1 MASPFAACLLDLDG
15 TLYADGAAI
24 PGAIDTVA
32 RLRDRRIPF
41 RCVSNT
47 SSRSRRLIAERLRHY
62 GFDIGMDEIVTSV
75 LAGAALLAQA
85 GRRRVAPFVDPAAF
99 EDLAG
104 VELAGGTA
112 PEATDC
118 RVPDAV
124 VIGDLGERWT
134 YALMQEA
141 FHYLRAGAALVALSR
156 DRYWRH
162 DGRLVL
168 DAGAFVAGLE
178 YAAGV
183 PAALAGKPSAT
194 FFRAA
199 LAELGPVEPGAVAMI
214 GDDVWSDV
222 DGARRAGLQGWL
234 VRTGKFEP
242 TVLARSGITPDRVVD
257 SIADV
262 AG

>member
-1 MASPFAACLLDLDG
+1 MLPPPAAYLLDLDG

-24 PGAIDTVA
+24 PGAVETVA

-47 SSRSRRLIAERLRHY
+47 SSRSRRLVAERLHHY
-62 GFDIGMDEIVTSV
+62 GFDVGMDQIVTSV
-75 LAGAALLAQA
+75 QAGATLLAED
-85 GRRRVAPFVDPAAF
+85 GRRAVAPFVPEAAL

-104 VELAGGTA
+104 FDLVGGTA
-112 PEATDC
+112 PRPADGSA
-118 RVPDAV
+118 PDAV
-124 VIGDLGERWT
+124 VVGDLGERWT
-134 YALMQEA
+134 WALMQEA
-141 FHYLRAGAALVALSR
+141 FQYLRGGAALVALSR
-156 DRYWRH
+156 DRYWRR

-183 PAALAGKPSAT
+183 PAALAGKPSGS
-194 FFRAA
+194 FFQAA
-199 LAELGPVEPGAVAMI
+199 LSGLGPVDPAAVAMI

-234 VRTGKFEP
+234 VRTGKFDP
-242 TVLARSGITPDRVVD
+242 AALARSGIAPDRVIG
-257 SIADV
+257 SIAEV
-262 AG
+262 AA

>member
-1 MASPFAACLLDLDG
+1 M
-15 TLYADGAAI
+15 YADGAAI
-24 PGAIDTVA
+24 PGAVDTVA

-47 SSRSRRLIAERLRHY
+47 SSRSRRLVAERLQHY

-75 LAGAALLAQA
+75 LAGAALLAQD
-85 GRRRVAPFVDPAAF
+85 GRRLVAPFLAAAAL

-112 PEATDC
+112 SEAIAG
-118 RVPDAV
+118 RLPDAV
-124 VIGDLGERWT
+124 VIGDLGEGWT

-141 FHYLRAGAALVALSR
+141 FHYLRGGAALVALSR
-156 DRYWRH
+156 DRYWRR

-168 DAGAFVAGLE
+168 DAGAFVTGLE
-178 YAAGV
+178 YAAEV
-183 PAALAGKPSAT
+183 PAALAGKPSAS

-199 LAELGPVEPGAVAMI
+199 LAGLGPVDPGAVAMI

-242 TVLARSGITPDRVVD
+242 AALARSGIAPDRVID
-257 SIADV
+257 SIAEV